1 MLTVNNSSIRNG
13 GHIIIRAG
21 LSGSQWL
28 WLKRA
33 HVKQEGYSLVSCENS
48 GDIFLEDYFCDV
60 DNPTDIELSLL
71 ELEHGITYLKDE

>member
-33 HVKQEGYSLVSCENS
+33 HVKQEGYSWEDVEFDSMESFVS
-48 GDIFLEDYFCDV
+48 Y
-60 DNPTDIELSLL
+60 
-71 ELEHGITYLKDE
+71 